1 MWSGMDPELVR
12 QLAALKKMVGLS
24 QRTPTKEWPL
34 TFVKR
39 FGGWLVVREW
49 PDGSITAY
57 VTSERID
64 NTRHNGT

>member
-12 QLAALKKMVGLS
+12 QLATIRQMAGLS
-24 QRTPTKEWPL
+24 HRTPTKEWPL

-39 FGGWLVVREW
+39 FAAWLVVREW

-57 VTSERID
+57 ITSERVD
-64 NTRHNGT
+64 NTRNRT